1 MRIAVIHHISA
12 TENDYGFYVSD
23 LLSEYGAWLGYDV
36 QLLEDFVFYAN
47 KTKVLP
53 ENAVIGIHVKAT
65 GTLRMRWWY
74 SAKLPSILA
83 QIKAD
88 VVVNLNGIYS
98 KATKVPQLLA
108 FSDIAF
114 LNSPQK
120 VKAAWK
126 KLVIKNIA
134 AYSAGAKAAFTYS
147 QHAATVLNK
156 ITQNIL
162 QVVPYCAGKD
172 YKVWEWH
179 DKVLTKA
186 EFTSGKEYF
195 ICTLD
200 DENEELWL
208 TILKAFS
215 KFKKWQQSTMQLI
228 LVPKHEIVPLKIL
241 DKMSTYKYRDDVQ
254 MLDGLSEKEKANL
267 FGCAYA
273 VIHIPVNDADLLPV
287 AEALQ
292 CGVPVVTTAT
302 SESLKEYGKD
312 AGITVAAIDAELLGD
327 AIINMFKNE
336 EQKTQMA
343 HNAKSQAEEIKRDN
357 IARAFWELV
366 EKTAGK

>member
-47 KTKVLP
+47 KTKTLP

-65 GTLRMRWWY
+65 GTLRLRWWY
-74 SAKLPSILA
+74 SARLPAILA

-88 VVVNLNGIYS
+88 VVINLNGIYS
-98 KATKVPQLLA
+98 KATKVPQVLA
-108 FSDIAF
+108 FSDVSF
-114 LNSPQK
+114 LNAPKQP
-120 VKAAWK
+120 AAWK
-126 KLVIKNIA
+126 KLVAKNIA
-134 AYSAGAKAAFTYS
+134 DYATGATALFTYS
-147 QHAATVLNK
+147 QHAASVINK
-156 ITQNIL
+156 VTQHTA
-162 QVVPYCAGKD
+162 QVVPYCGGKN

-179 DKVLTKA
+179 DKVLIKA
-186 EFTSGKEYF
+186 EFTGGKEYF

-200 DENEELWL
+200 DDEELWL
-208 TILKAFS
+208 TMLKAFS

-228 LVPKHEIVPLKIL
+228 LLPKHDIVPLKIL

-273 VIHIPVNDADLLPV
+273 VIHVPVNDADLLPV

-292 CGVPVVTTAT
+292 CGVPAVTAAT
-302 SESLKEYGKD
+302 SSSLKEYGKD
-312 AGITVAAIDAELLGD
+312 TGTTVSGADAELLGD
-327 AIINMFKNE
+327 AIINIFKNE

-343 HNAKSQAEEIKRDN
+343 DNAKDQAGQIQRDD
-357 IARAFWELV
+357 IAKAFWELV
-366 EKTAGK
+366 EKAAGKP